1 MAVGARILSNN
12 LSGKTATVTFI
23 PVTGITSGTT
33 QNLGQKTIPFNN
45 ITSHPYGYYH
55 INVTEYD
62 YTYVLH
68 IPEPSYD
75 QVFVVVD
82 RMVNSDNYGAAVL
95 NFTDITA
102 EVVDLG
108 VNALYW
114 DNNDLIP
121 LQDVGFM
128 HIFTGDAN
136 YNEKLVIFTDVN
148 LTEIGRYSGTTN
160 NWDDQIIMGKWVSF
174 EDSDN
179 GVLKYFNGTTVYEY
193 TWNPSTHYIDIENDY
208 DSSTSDGSFI
218 IKKFEEGQWDYNGN
232 GESYLVNPADGTTS
246 LLKTW
251 LDGTLVTHVM
261 CATSDFIS
269 VETRN
274 QSNTGTTYTSME
286 IYSSSGTLLETISLT
301 GNTYTGRYR
310 NFIGTNKYCVT
321 YYNDNDNSVDYK
333 IIHYNSDTSTLTE
346 TSHVRGSNYTSINMV
361 SDTDF
366 YPESSNTNGGVV
378 IMLYTVNGYTNVG
391 EVVDYCDIVY
401 MLPSQTSFTTYQY
414 ADGTTSSIGTWGQL
428 TNFFRTYCGRGNNN
442 FEIMTISSTGTT
454 FATTEIPVSG
464 VTNMNFYYLINRSLF
479 NLLVDGYTT
488 LHSILVNQS
497 GQIEQ
502 TIINELASAWQYTSD
517 TFGSVG
523 YVGAQTTTG
532 DTGYYIYS
540 GVTGFTQT
548 EYFNNSDRA
557 DVFEDKVTNLRPSNL
572 VLHNSN
578 SLSFRVLTPSGIT
591 DLLSF
596 PEEWTNKNLRVGK
609 DKFML
614 VYTSDADGFV
624 NIVLY
629 DLAGQILNSHTT
641 TYTGWNNMWAIKDRF
656 VVQCIDNGVSEYFLV
671 NSTNATSVS
680 LQDYDTENA
689 PNDLLWWWD

>member
-1 MAVGARILSNN
+1 MAVGARILSDN

-33 QNLGQKTIPFNN
+33 QNLGEKTIPFNN

-108 VNALYW
+108 VDALYW
-114 DNNDLIP
+114 NNNNLVP
-121 LQDVGFM
+121 LQDSGFM

-136 YNEKLVIFTDVN
+136 YDEKLVIFTDVN

-179 GVLKYFNGTTVYEY
+179 GVLKYFNGATVYEY
-193 TWNPSTHYIDIENDY
+193 TWNPNTHYIDIENDY

-246 LLKTW
+246 LLKSW
-251 LDGTLVTHVM
+251 SDGTLVTHIM
-261 CATSDFIS
+261 SPSSNFIS

-274 QSNTGTTYTSME
+274 QSESGTTYTSME
-286 IYSSSGTLLETISLT
+286 IYDSSGTLLETISLT
-301 GNTYTGRYR
+301 GDTYNSR
-310 NFIGTNKYCVT
+310 NRDFIGTNKYCVV
-321 YYNDNDNSVDYK
+321 YYNGDDNSVDYK
-333 IIHYNSDTSTLTE
+333 IVHYNGDTETLTE
-346 TSHVRGSNYTSINMV
+346 TSHVRGSNYNSVNVICDN
-361 SDTDF
+361 DF

-428 TNFFRTYCGRGNNN
+428 TNFFRTYCGRGNND

-502 TIINELASAWQYTSD
+502 TIINELAGSWQYTSD
-517 TFGSVG
+517 SFGSVG

-596 PEEWTNKNLRVGK
+596 PEEWGNKNLRVGK

-629 DLAGQILNSHTT
+629 DLAGQVLNSHTT